1 MRFALKRPVR
11 ARTPGSLQNL
21 RQQTRRWLP
30 ALIAIAAGGTLPG
43 TAVPA
48 SEFEQIQALLNSQR
62 YDEALALITTT
73 ITKTTDSPTELL
85 FARADVLA
93 SSGRHQEAEQ
103 AYRELITR
111 YPGRPE
117 PYNNLARLY
126 SLQGKL
132 EQAAAL
138 LRAGL
143 YTDPSYRVLF
153 DNLSQVYAEQA
164 ARAYRH
170 AMNPEDSQANKK
182 EPLTTLGELSSAR
195 LPIATP

>member
-1 MRFALKRPVR
+1 MRFALKRPVKAR
-11 ARTPGSLQNL
+11 APDSLQNL
-21 RQQTRRWLP
+21 WQQTRRWLL
-30 ALIAIAAGGTLPG
+30 ALLAITAGGTLPS
-43 TAVPA
+43 TAVHA

-62 YDEALALITTT
+62 YDEALALIATT
-73 ITKTTDSPTELL
+73 ITKATDGRTELL

-126 SLQGKL
+126 SLQGNL
-132 EQAAAL
+132 EQAATL

-143 YTDPSYRVLF
+143 YTDPSYRILF
-153 DNLSQVYAEQA
+153 NNLSQVYAEQA

-170 AMNPEDSQANKK
+170 AMNPEGSQADKQ
-182 EPLTTLGELSSAR
+182 EPLTTLGELSSVR
-195 LPIATP
+195 LPIAAP

>member
-1 MRFALKRPVR
+1 M
-11 ARTPGSLQNL
+11 
-21 RQQTRRWLP
+21 
-30 ALIAIAAGGTLPG
+30 IAIAAGGTLPG

>member
-1 MRFALKRPVR
+1 MRFVLKRPVKTR
-11 ARTPGSLQNL
+11 VPGSSRN
-21 RQQTRRWLP
+21 RWQQPGRRLL
-30 ALIAIAAGGTLPG
+30 ALLVINAGMLLSSAIS
-43 TAVPA
+43 A
-48 SEFEQIQALLNSQR
+48 SELEQIQALLKSQR
-62 YDEALALITTT
+62 YNEALILIETT
-73 ITKTTDSPTELL
+73 IGKGVSESTELL
-85 FARADVLA
+85 FARADELA

-126 SLQGKL
+126 SLQGRL

-143 YTDPSYRVLF
+143 YTDPSYRILF

-164 ARAYRH
+164 ARAYRQ
-170 AMNPEDSQANKK
+170 AMNPEDSQANQK
-182 EPLTTLGELSSAR
+182 EPLTTLEELSSAR
-195 LPIATP
+195 LPIVTP

>member
-1 MRFALKRPVR
+1 M
-11 ARTPGSLQNL
+11 
-21 RQQTRRWLP
+21 
-30 ALIAIAAGGTLPG
+30 
-43 TAVPA
+43 PA
-48 SEFEQIQALLNSQR
+48 SELEQIQVLLKSQR
-62 YDEALALITTT
+62 YNEALILIETT
-73 ITKTTDSPTELL
+73 ISKGVSESTELL

-93 SSGRHQEAEQ
+93 ASGRHGDAEQ

-126 SLQGKL
+126 GLQGKL
-132 EQAAAL
+132 EQAATL

-170 AMNPEDSQANKK
+170 AMNPEDSQAGKK
-182 EPLTTLGELSSAR
+182 EPLITLGEISSLR